1 MRSELF
7 FQTSPWFILVCLAL
21 GVGYAFFLYK
31 PEQGWDKKFTW
42 ALGAL
47 RALLISLICFLL
59 LSPFVRTIT
68 STIDKAKIVFA
79 IDNSLSVGS
88 VIDKTALPVL
98 KEAQAKLSELG
109 YEVNFVS
116 LSTER
121 PETLA
126 DSVLFNQKKTDL
138 SGLLSTISSNYEGRN
153 LTDVLLFSDGIANQ
167 GMDPSYSSYPFRVH
181 TLGVGDTLPKRDIEI
196 RNVVSNRI
204 ATMGNTFPV
213 QVDIVAHGFAGKST
227 TVQLKQGGKVVESQT
242 VVIDKDDFFGTY
254 SFKTSSAQKGVQQ
267 YSVEVNGINGE
278 HTLVN
283 NIRKLYV
290 DVIDGKQKI
299 LLLTLAPHP
308 DVKAIRAI
316 IEKNENYELD
326 VKILSSGAVLADLDK
341 PYDLVILHQVPD
353 NSGLGNEYLRKLVAK
368 PVPLFFMIGNQSS
381 LSAVSNL
388 SKAVQIAGNPGQ
400 VDKVSGK
407 LNSQFQSLNLDAD
420 KLEILTKLPPMS
432 VPFANYRLAN
442 GSEVVIHQRVGN
454 LVTQKPLLL
463 VNTALERK
471 VGILIGEGIWQWRM
485 EEFALT
491 EKQEIVDDLLA
502 KVIQLLSVKEDKRK
516 FRVYPIRAEFDEG
529 DQVVFQTEVYNDI
542 YEKVFGQEIKL
553 EIEAGNGSRKLYTYQ
568 NLEEAS
574 RFEISGLS
582 EGVYKY
588 KASAA
593 FKSGVEEVVGQF
605 VVRNVNVELLSTT
618 ANFNLLRELA
628 NKNGGKFARFPDVQ
642 QLIDEISKEHRA
654 DRLDSAEEMLELINL
669 KWLFFVLL
677 ILATIEWGVRKYNGS
692 Y

>member
-31 PEQGWDKKFTW
+31 PEQGWGKKLTW

-88 VIDKTALPVL
+88 VIDKTALLVL

-116 LSTER
+116 LSAER

-138 SGLLSTISSNYEGRN
+138 SGLLSTITSNYEGRN

-167 GMDPSYSSYPFRVH
+167 GIDPSYSSYPFRVH
-181 TLGVGDTLPKRDIEI
+181 TLGVGDTLSKRDIEI

-213 QVDIVAHGFAGKST
+213 QVDIVSHGFVGKST
-227 TVQLKQGGKVVESQT
+227 TIQLKQGGKVLESQT
-242 VVIDKDDFFGTY
+242 VVIDKDDFFCTY
-254 SFKTSSAQKGVQQ
+254 SFKTSSVQKGVQQ

-278 HTLVN
+278 HTLAN

-299 LLLTLAPHP
+299 LLLALAPHP

-316 IEKNENYELD
+316 VEKNENYELD
-326 VKILSSGAVLADLDK
+326 VKILSSGAVVADLGK

-368 PVPLFFMIGNQSS
+368 SVPLFFMIGNQSS

-432 VPFANYRLAN
+432 VPFANYRLGN
-442 GSEVVIHQRVGN
+442 GSEVVLYQRVGN
-454 LVTQKPLLL
+454 LVTQKPLLF

-491 EKQEIVDDLLA
+491 EKQEIVDDLLI

-516 FRVYPIRAEFDEG
+516 FRVYPVRAEFDEG

-553 EIEAGNGSRKLYTYQ
+553 EIEAGNGSKKLYTYQ

-588 KASAA
+588 RASVA

-618 ANFNLLRELA
+618 ANFNLLKELA
-628 NKNGGKFARFPDVQ
+628 DKNGGKFARFPDVQ
-642 QLIDEISKEHRA
+642 QLIDEISKERRT
-654 DRLDSAEEMLELINL
+654 DRLDSAEEMLELIHI